1 MPSTFIIVGRA
12 CSGKSTLATWLC
24 RRLPQPVAGLR
35 TLCTGRDEAGA
46 LFSLQD
52 LATGQRRNGES
63 LERNGGRHIAGSA
76 AERGCHHPGG

>member
-1 MPSTFIIVGRA
+1 MAAEHLCGEEDRMPSTFIIVGRA

-52 LATGQRRNGES
+52 LATGQ
-63 LERNGGRHIAGSA
+63 LTPLGR
-76 AERGCHHPGG
+76 E